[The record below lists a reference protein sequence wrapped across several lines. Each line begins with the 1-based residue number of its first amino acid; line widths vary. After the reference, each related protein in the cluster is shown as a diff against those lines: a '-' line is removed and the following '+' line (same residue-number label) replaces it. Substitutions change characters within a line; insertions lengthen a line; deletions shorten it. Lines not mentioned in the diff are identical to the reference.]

1 MSQPPPTGRPRVE
14 EPARARRANA
24 TSQLTRKASPT
35 HTATAMEKL
44 RIVTVGRSSADFPRH
59 DCSPYR
65 GLHVRRESVGLV
77 QGPFS
82 VAPCR
87 TRTLRFA
94 TFSPLYTARC
104 VLRNVSPCLGSRV
117 CQVLTTDDR
126 DKWAATRASMM
137 QDPGNKVA
145 LTKLDKGI
153 IAVCLDEA
161 MPSTQAL
168 SQVRLSP
175 SSHPTAP
182 HCL

>member
-1 MSQPPPTGRPRVE
+1 M
-14 EPARARRANA
+14 
-24 TSQLTRKASPT
+24 
-35 HTATAMEKL
+35 
-44 RIVTVGRSSADFPRH
+44 
-59 DCSPYR
+59 
-65 GLHVRRESVGLV
+65 
-77 QGPFS
+77 
-82 VAPCR
+82 
-87 TRTLRFA
+87 
-94 TFSPLYTARC
+94 
-104 VLRNVSPCLGSRV
+104 